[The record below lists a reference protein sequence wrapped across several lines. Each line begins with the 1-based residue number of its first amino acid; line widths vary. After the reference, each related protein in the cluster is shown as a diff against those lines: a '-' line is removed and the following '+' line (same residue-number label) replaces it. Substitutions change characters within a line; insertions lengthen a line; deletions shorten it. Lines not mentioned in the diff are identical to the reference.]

1 MTPDEYCQNKTAKSG
16 SSFYYSFLFLSEPQR
31 QAITALYAFCRE
43 VDDIVDEVHE
53 EDIARSKL
61 DWWRLEIERTF
72 NDQATHPVGKALSTA
87 LSRYDLHQEY
97 FIEII
102 DGMAMDLSQFSY
114 PNFTQLTLYCHRVA
128 SVVGLLSAE
137 IFG

>member
-61 DWWRLEIERTF
+61 DWWRL
-72 NDQATHPVGKALSTA
+72 
-87 LSRYDLHQEY
+87 
-97 FIEII
+97 
-102 DGMAMDLSQFSY
+102 
-114 PNFTQLTLYCHRVA
+114 
-128 SVVGLLSAE
+128 
-137 IFG
+137 